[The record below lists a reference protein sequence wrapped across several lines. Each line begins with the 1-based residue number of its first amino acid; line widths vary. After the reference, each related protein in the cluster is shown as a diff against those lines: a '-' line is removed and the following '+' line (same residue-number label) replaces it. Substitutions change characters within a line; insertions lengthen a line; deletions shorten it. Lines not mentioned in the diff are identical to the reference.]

1 MWPGESALG
10 KRIRRPGGIEFEVI
24 GVVGDARFHGYTENL
39 YPAIYH
45 PFRAAWSEHPVI
57 GGLPP
62 DFVIRTES
70 DPAVIIPFVRRE
82 LKAVE
87 PGLMTPRIRVAR
99 QVLFDSTA
107 AQRTYRNYLG
117 LFAAVGLLLSA
128 LGIYGVLAFA
138 VTRRTREIGIRIAIG
153 AEPAQVRRMILGQ
166 GVRLVALGLAAGL
179 FASLGLTKFLQSQL
193 FEVSPTD
200 PMVMATAMFVLA
212 FFALFACWLP
222 ARRAATVDPVV
233 ALRAE

>member
-1 MWPGESALG
+1 
-10 KRIRRPGGIEFEVI
+10 
-24 GVVGDARFHGYTENL
+24 
-39 YPAIYH
+39 
-45 PFRAAWSEHPVI
+45 
-57 GGLPP
+57 
-62 DFVIRTES
+62 
-70 DPAVIIPFVRRE
+70 
-82 LKAVE
+82 
-87 PGLMTPRIRVAR
+87 
-99 QVLFDSTA
+99 
-107 AQRTYRNYLG
+107 
-117 LFAAVGLLLSA
+117 
-128 LGIYGVLAFA
+128 
-138 VTRRTREIGIRIAIG
+138 
-153 AEPAQVRRMILGQ
+153 MILGQ